1 MKKIFA
7 VLLLAWFLA
16 SCGTKKVEENPS
28 EKVWIAN
35 PASEY
40 CVAQGGKSEIRKNS
54 DGSEYWVCILADWK
68 EVEEWEYFRKNNWSA
83 TSGEITITPDGN
95 WSWTVKIT
103 PEKTSTWTSNLSLIH
118 IWRCRRAI

>member
-40 CVAQGGKSEIRKNS
+40 CIAQGGKSEIRKNS

-103 PEKTSTWTSNLSLIH
+103 PEKTSTWTSNSTGTTN
-118 IWRCRRAI
+118 

>member
-40 CVAQGGKSEIRKNS
+40 CIAQNLE
-54 DGSEYWVCILADWK
+54 DLL
-68 EVEEWEYFRKNNWSA
+68 
-83 TSGEITITPDGN
+83 
-95 WSWTVKIT
+95 
-103 PEKTSTWTSNLSLIH
+103 SN
-118 IWRCRRAI
+118 

>member
-35 PASEY
+35 PAS
-40 CVAQGGKSEIRKNS
+40 
-54 DGSEYWVCILADWK
+54 D
-68 EVEEWEYFRKNNWSA
+68 
-83 TSGEITITPDGN
+83 
-95 WSWTVKIT
+95 
-103 PEKTSTWTSNLSLIH
+103 
-118 IWRCRRAI
+118 